1 MNKLLLRYLIYFGIF
16 ITLVQLFEYKGT
28 QELFAKCGFR
38 VDFSPLGTYAP
49 LFLSALLID
58 ITYRIG
64 KRQNEI
70 AQRQNEIAEQ
80 QTALQKEQYQL
91 DKFNTYKELYRCL
104 FGLKRFSQYILPKI
118 YDYIMSGCS
127 EEDLKGLAEFEKEA
141 NKIRDDFERC
151 EADFDLRVGKEI
163 DLKEVLGYIQITQYL
178 ILKAQC
184 LRFNG
189 EKPQMPIEEFIKQ
202 RSTFRLDYKI
212 EQQAQHIKELTPNA
226 HLANS
231 IDSFVSEYIRLFEGD
246 NSILTQIKKLY
257 NE

>member
-1 MNKLLLRYLIYFGIF
+1 MVYFGIF
-16 ITLVQLFEYKGT
+16 ITLVQLFEYNGT

-91 DKFNTYKELYRCL
+91 DKFNAYKELYRCL

-127 EEDLKGLAEFEKEA
+127 EEDLKGLAEFEGDIEKMR
-141 NKIRDDFERC
+141 IDFERC
-151 EADFDLRVGKEI
+151 EADFDLRVGKEL
-163 DLKEVLGYIQITQYL
+163 DMKDVLGYIQITQYL

-184 LRFNG
+184 LQFCG
-189 EKPQMPIEEFIKQ
+189 TKPQMPIEESIKQ
-202 RSTFRLDYKI
+202 RATFRWEYKI
-212 EQQAQHIKELTPNA
+212 EQQAQHIKELTPKA

-231 IDSFVSEYIRLFEGD
+231 IDSFVGEYLRLFESEND
-246 NSILTQIKKLY
+246 ILTQLKGLY

>member
-1 MNKLLLRYLIYFGIF
+1 MFFFFREPWKHYLQIVVAVAFFYILLLGLDKLAI
-16 ITLVQLFEYKGT
+16 EYGWPW
-28 QELFAKCGFR
+28 R
-38 VDFSPLGTYAP
+38 FSSDGLTTVVPIVLSVVMLDVTYQ
-49 LFLSALLID
+49 
-58 ITYRIG
+58 IG
-64 KRQNEI
+64 KRQTEI
-70 AQRQNEIAEQ
+70 
-80 QTALQKEQYQL
+80 QKKQYQL
-91 DKFNTYKELYRCL
+91 DKFNAYKELYRCL

-127 EEDLKGLAEFEKEA
+127 EEDLKGLAEFEKEVGE
-141 NKIRDDFERC
+141 IRDNFERC
-151 EADFDLRVGKEI
+151 EADFDLRVGKEL
-163 DLKEVLGYIQITQYL
+163 DMKNVLGYIQITQYL

-202 RSTFRLDYKI
+202 RSTFRLNYKI

-231 IDSFVSEYIRLFEGD
+231 IDSFVSEYLRLFEGEND
-246 NSILTQIKKLY
+246 ILTQLKGLY

>member
-1 MNKLLLRYLIYFGIF
+1 MDA
-16 ITLVQLFEYKGT
+16 
-28 QELFAKCGFR
+28 ELK
-38 VDFSPLGTYAP
+38 
-49 LFLSALLID
+49 ALLEQLIVAIQSTGHTD
-58 ITYRIG
+58 WWMWGVSAFSVIVSAILSVLLWVTTKRLG
-64 KRQNEI
+64 K
-70 AQRQNEIAEQ
+70 RQNEIAEQ
-80 QTALQKEQYQL
+80 QTFLQKEQNKVVEQQTRIQKEQYQL
-91 DKFNTYKELYRCL
+91 DKFNAYKELYRCL

-127 EEDLKGLAEFEKEA
+127 EEDLKGLEEFEKEVGE
-141 NKIRDDFERC
+141 IRDNFERC
-151 EADFDLRVGKEI
+151 EADFDLRVGKAL
-163 DLKEVLGYIQITQYL
+163 DMKDVLGYIQITQYL

-231 IDSFVSEYIRLFEGD
+231 IDSFVSEYLRLFEGEND
-246 NSILTQIKKLY
+246 ILTQLKGLY

>member
-1 MNKLLLRYLIYFGIF
+1 M
-16 ITLVQLFEYKGT
+16 Q
-28 QELFAKCGFR
+28 
-38 VDFSPLGTYAP
+38 FSDN
-49 LFLSALLID
+49 FLTTIVPVVLSIAMLD
-58 ITYRIG
+58 VTYRLG
-64 KRQNEI
+64 KQQ
-70 AQRQNEIAEQ
+70 AQI
-80 QTALQKEQYQL
+80 QKKQYQL
-91 DKFNTYKELYRCL
+91 DKFNAYKELYRCL

-118 YDYIMSGCS
+118 YDYIMSRCS
-127 EEDLKGLAEFEKEA
+127 EEDLKGLTEFEQEA
-141 NKIRDDFERC
+141 IEIRANFERC
-151 EADFDLRVGKEI
+151 EADFDLQVGKEL
-163 DLKEVLGYIQITQYL
+163 DMKDVLGYIQITQYL

-189 EKPQMPIEEFIKQ
+189 EKPQMSIEEFSKK
-202 RSTFRLDYKI
+202 RVTFRLDYKI

>member
-1 MNKLLLRYLIYFGIF
+1 MNKLLWRYLVYFGIF
-16 ITLVQLFEYKGT
+16 ITLVPLFEYNGT

-70 AQRQNEIAEQ
+70 AER

-91 DKFNTYKELYRCL
+91 DKFNAYKELYRCL
-104 FGLKRFSQYILPKI
+104 FGLKRFSRYILPKI

-127 EEDLKGLAEFEKEA
+127 EEDLKGLAEFEGDIEKMR
-141 NKIRDDFERC
+141 IDFERC
-151 EADFDLRVGKEI
+151 EADFDLRVGKELDI
-163 DLKEVLGYIQITQYL
+163 KDVLGYIQITQYL

-184 LRFNG
+184 LRFYG
-189 EKPQMPIEEFIKQ
+189 IKPQMPIEESIKQ
-202 RSTFRLDYKI
+202 RATFRWEYKI

-231 IDSFVSEYIRLFEGD
+231 IDSFVGEYLRIFEGEND
-246 NSILTQIKKLY
+246 ILTQLKGLY